1 MGDSMNRKILL
12 DVASILGKE
21 KLIGSFKEKDVL
33 INHYL
38 LLEKDKKVTGEEAGD
53 YFLFSFDDR
62 VLYEEQEVLKK
73 VFKKTLKSFLK
84 KYHKGG
90 PILFLGLGAKDILG
104 DSFGPKV
111 LDNLIATN
119 AYNDFLTIPKVAL
132 FSPDTQSKT
141 GISSF
146 RLIEMVIRSLKPDI
160 IILIDSFKTNHFESL
175 NRTLEVND
183 CGICLASKL
192 RSNKEISRKTFDIP
206 VLTVGYPTMFTFHK
220 TYLNHYLLE
229 KDIHIMAK
237 VVSEAFNELILT

>member
-1 MGDSMNRKILL
+1 MNHKILL
-12 DVASILGKE
+12 DVASTLGKE
-21 KLIGSFKEKDVL
+21 KLIGLSKEKDVL
-33 INHYL
+33 IKHYL
-38 LLEKDKKVTGEEAGD
+38 LLEKDKKMTGEEAGD

-62 VLYEEQEVLKK
+62 VLYEEEVLKK
-73 VFKKTLKSFLK
+73 VLKKTLKSFLK

-104 DSFGPKV
+104 DSFGPRV

-119 AYNDFLTIPKVAL
+119 SYNDFLTIPKVAL

-146 RLIEMVIRSLKPDI
+146 RLIEMVVRSLKPDI
-160 IILIDSFKTNHFESL
+160 IILIDSFKTSRFENL

-183 CGICLASKL
+183 CGICLASEL

-206 VLTVGYPTMFTFHK
+206 LLTVGYPTMFTFHK

-229 KDIHIMAK
+229 KDINIMAK
-237 VVSEAFNELILT
+237 IVSEAFNELILG